1 MLAKDLADSSAIPYL
16 AMLKAVLP
24 TSKKYEKM
32 NQNQKG
38 LATLVDASV

>member
-16 AMLKAVLP
+16 VMLKTALP
-24 TSKKYEKM
+24 INKKYEKM
-32 NQNQKG
+32 DRNQKG